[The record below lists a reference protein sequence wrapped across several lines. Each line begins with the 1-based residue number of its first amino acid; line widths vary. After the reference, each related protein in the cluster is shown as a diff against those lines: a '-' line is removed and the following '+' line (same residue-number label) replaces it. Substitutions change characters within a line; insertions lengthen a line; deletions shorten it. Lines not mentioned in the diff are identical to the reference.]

1 MGGRT
6 AHSAFN
12 IPLDINRE
20 STCNITKQSKQA
32 ELLKETSIIFWD
44 EAPMTHRY
52 AFEAFD
58 KTMRDI
64 RDCDEPFGGIVIV
77 LSGDFRQILPV
88 VKNGDIGEV
97 ISACIKY
104 SSLWVNF
111 QTLRL
116 TVNMRVRTAP
126 SITAGNEIE
135 QFSEYLLSIGEGRQE
150 NVLELDQ
157 KYIKI
162 PEDML
167 LDVPPSIESEE
178 SNVLPALIDKLY
190 GEIETTTDLIAY
202 FSSRAY
208 STPVNIDV
216 YQVNEIVA
224 ERMSTSAHI
233 YTSQDSVE
241 DATED
246 ISGLFPIEY
255 LNSLNFSGIPPHNL
269 TLKVGMPVMLIR
281 NLNSREGLCNG
292 TRLQINILRDHC
304 IQATIMTGAY
314 CGRIVFVPRIL
325 FITEDK
331 DKKFPF
337 RLRRKQFPI
346 IPAFAMTINKAQG
359 QSLHHLGLYLPSPVF
374 SHGQLYVALSR
385 VTSRNNVTIAI
396 ENPLR
401 DEEGSVVTKNVVYR
415 QVLN

>member
-1 MGGRT
+1 M
-6 AHSAFN
+6 SWD
-12 IPLDINRE
+12 LVQ
-20 STCNITKQSKQA
+20 ST
-32 ELLKETSIIFWD
+32 LKFQTSCYW
-44 EAPMTHRY
+44 MLHLQL
-52 AFEAFD
+52 
-58 KTMRDI
+58 K
-64 RDCDEPFGGIVIV
+64 
-77 LSGDFRQILPV
+77 
-88 VKNGDIGEV
+88 VKN
-97 ISACIKY
+97 
-104 SSLWVNF
+104 
-111 QTLRL
+111 Q
-116 TVNMRVRTAP
+116 
-126 SITAGNEIE
+126 
-135 QFSEYLLSIGEGRQE
+135 LLS
-150 NVLELDQ
+150 
-157 KYIKI
+157 
-162 PEDML
+162 
-167 LDVPPSIESEE
+167 
-178 SNVLPALIDKLY
+178 ALIDKLY

-202 FSSRAY
+202 FSSRAIL
-208 STPVNIDV
+208 TPVNIEV

-246 ISGLFPIEY
+246 LSGLFPIEY

-292 TRLQINILRDHC
+292 TRLQINNLRDHC

-401 DEEGSVVTKNVVYR
+401 DEEGSVITKNVVYR
-415 QVLN
+415 QVFN